1 MVENTKTTSRFLA
14 GLSIGAFFNRAQQLA
29 LVILFPA
36 IRDSLGLNYLS
47 LAILETL
54 RLVIQAAGD
63 PLWKLATG
71 RGNRKW
77 LLAACTGF
85 WGIWTLGCGLAA
97 NFWQLLIVRI
107 LACLGFGCLF
117 PLALDLLQ
125 DIFDSN
131 DTARVMNALQVSGMF
146 GAVIMAIVLA
156 ELLNITAI
164 GWRYGFVIL
173 GSLAILAGGAIA
185 ILVKN
190 PSPPTTREGAMP
202 GTPGEPGVWIRG
214 QFQSLGE
221 ILKRPTVWLHFLQG
235 SLVTTTVNTLLIF
248 SVTWLVDIKHMT
260 QIDAPFIFGGMLVFM
275 AVGSQVGVWATNLA
289 ETRWPRIGRTAATQ
303 AAMLLVL
310 PVLYYLVLKAQS
322 LPVIMA
328 AAIFV
333 SFFLKWNQSGLQKP
347 QIEAIMPPELQS
359 KATFW
364 IELVQAVFAAVAILG
379 FSHYADNRNLTA
391 MLRVLG
397 IDFWGA
403 ALILLTA
410 YYFFIPAELR
420 RLPLE

>member
-1 MVENTKTTSRFLA
+1 MVETTKTTSRFLA
-14 GLSIGAFFNRAQQLA
+14 GLRIAAFFSRAQEMALA
-29 LVILFPA
+29 ILFPA

-47 LAILETL
+47 LGILESV
-54 RLVIQAAGD
+54 RLLFQAAGA
-63 PLWKLATG
+63 PLWQWIAD
-71 RGNRKW
+71 RSNRKW
-77 LLAACTGF
+77 VLATFAGF

-131 DTARVMNALQVSGMF
+131 DTTRVMNALQVSGMF

-190 PSPPTTREGAMP
+190 PSPSTTRERAMP
-202 GTPGEPGVWIRG
+202 GTPGKAGVWLRG
-214 QFQSLGE
+214 QFQSLVE
-221 ILKRPTVWLHFLQG
+221 ILKHPSVWLHFLQG
-235 SLVTTTVNTLLIF
+235 SLASTTVNTLVIF
-248 SVTWLVDIKHMT
+248 SVTWLVDIKHLT
-260 QIDAPFIFGGMLVFM
+260 QIDAPFVFGAMLVFM
-275 AVGSQVGVWATNLA
+275 VVGSLVGAWAADLA

-333 SFFLKWNQSGLQKP
+333 SFFLNWNKRSLQQP
-347 QIEAIMPPELQS
+347 QIEAVIPPELQS
-359 KATFW
+359 KTIFW
-364 IELVQAVFAAVAILG
+364 IELVQAVFAAAAILG

-391 MLRVLG
+391 MLRILG
-397 IDFWGA
+397 IDFWAA
-403 ALILLTA
+403 ALILTTA
-410 YYFFIPAELR
+410 YYFILPAERHSLTR
-420 RLPLE
+420 K